1 MPLFSV
7 GRNEPEPIYAMK
19 RCVFCFAGLL
29 AAICLAICIEYPI
42 SKRGQMDSPTEPG
55 EQMALQS
62 ERAPEGWEPPSV
74 RPGVHPDPQ
83 P

>member
-1 MPLFSV
+1 MPLFSD
-7 GRNEPEPIYAMK
+7 GENESEAICAMK

-29 AAICLAICIEYPI
+29 AAICLAVFIDYPI
-42 SKRGQMDSPTEPG
+42 SERGQMDSPAEPG

-62 ERAPEGWEPPSV
+62 QRVPEGWEPPSV